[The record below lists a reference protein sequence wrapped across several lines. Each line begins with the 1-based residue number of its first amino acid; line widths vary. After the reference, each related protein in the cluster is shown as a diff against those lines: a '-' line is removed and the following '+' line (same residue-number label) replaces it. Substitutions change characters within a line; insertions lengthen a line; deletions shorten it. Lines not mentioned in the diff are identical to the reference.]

1 MDSKCTMQSLYPEFH
16 PYREFFLDVSD
27 GHSLY
32 VEQSGNPWGIPVL
45 VVHGGPGGGCSPMTR
60 RFFDP
65 SVYNITMVDQRGA
78 GKSLPHASLVANTTD
93 KLVADFET
101 LRTMLKID
109 SWLLFGGSWGST
121 LSLVYAQMHPQRVRG
136 MILRGIFLGRPQ
148 DFQWLFEAGG
158 ASRIFADYWRDF
170 ISLVP
175 PDQQHNLVAYY
186 YQLLTGEDEL
196 RRLAAAKAWAIW
208 EAHISTLEPRRIVCE
223 TPSDLRDALAIAS
236 IECHYGHHDCFLTD
250 NQILQNMAAIKD
262 IPGIIVHGRYDMVCP
277 MEQAQLLY
285 DQWPASEL
293 HIVRDAGHSQM
304 EPGIIDNL
312 VSATRTFAPKLG

>member
-1 MDSKCTMQSLYPEFH
+1 MHSLYPDFH

-27 GHSLY
+27 GYSLY

-45 VVHGGPGGGCSPMTR
+45 VVHGGPGGGCSPLTR

-65 SVYNITMVDQRGA
+65 TVYNIIMVDQRGA
-78 GKSLPHASLVANTTD
+78 GRSKPHASLAANTTAR
-93 KLVADFET
+93 LVADFEI
-101 LRTMLKID
+101 LREALAIE

-121 LSLVYAQMHPQRVRG
+121 LSLVYAQAYPQRVRG

-148 DFQWLFEAGG
+148 DIGWLFEAGG
-158 ASRIFADYWRDF
+158 ASRIFADYWRDY
-170 ISLVP
+170 IGMVP
-175 PDQQHNLVAYY
+175 CDQQHSIVAYY

-196 RRLAAAKAWAIW
+196 RRLAAAKAWVIW
-208 EAHISTLEPRRIVCE
+208 EARIATLQPKRIVCE
-223 TPSDLRDALAIAS
+223 TSSDIRDALAIAS
-236 IECHYGHHDCFLTD
+236 IECHYVQHDCFLEP
-250 NQILQNMAAIKD
+250 NQILQNMSAIND

-285 DQWPASEL
+285 EQWPASEL

-312 VSATRTFAPKLG
+312 VSATRAFAPKLG

>member
-1 MDSKCTMQSLYPEFH
+1 GSQPS
-16 PYREFFLDVSD
+16 YRQ
-27 GHSLY
+27 Y
-32 VEQSGNPWGIPVL
+32 
-45 VVHGGPGGGCSPMTR
+45 
-60 RFFDP
+60 FDP
-65 SVYNITMVDQRGA
+65 QKWNIIQFDQRGC
-78 GKSLPHASLVANTTD
+78 GKSTPYADLEDNTTMH
-93 KLVADFET
+93 LVSDIEALRKHFDIET
-101 LRTMLKID
+101 
-109 SWLLFGGSWGST
+109 WHVFGGSWGST

-158 ASRIFADYWRDF
+158 ANRIFADYWRDF

-186 YQLLTGEDEL
+186 YQLLTGKDEL

-208 EAHISTLEPRRIVCE
+208 EAHISTLEPRRIVCD

-236 IECHYGHHDCFLTD
+236 IECHYGYHDCFLTD

-312 VSATRTFAPKLG
+312 VSATRSFAPKLG